1 MFQLQNIS
9 KQFNGTP
16 AIDSIDLSI
25 TPGQTSVLIGPSGC
39 GKSTLLRLM
48 IGLIWQDAGQ
58 VLFDGEEVKQSK
70 LLNLRKQIGYV
81 IQEGGLFPHVTIR
94 KNITLMADYL
104 KWDSGKIKSRLLE
117 LLDLAQFSDRRL
129 DDFPLQISGGQRQR
143 VSLMRALMLDPD
155 VLLLDEPLGA
165 LDPMVRSKLQ
175 SDLKQIFQSLGK
187 TVIMV
192 THDMGDHYDS
202 FPQDRKSVV

>member
-81 IQEGGLFPHVTIR
+81 L
-94 KNITLMADYL
+94 
-104 KWDSGKIKSRLLE
+104 
-117 LLDLAQFSDRRL
+117 
-129 DDFPLQISGGQRQR
+129 
-143 VSLMRALMLDPD
+143 
-155 VLLLDEPLGA
+155 
-165 LDPMVRSKLQ
+165 
-175 SDLKQIFQSLGK
+175 
-187 TVIMV
+187 
-192 THDMGDHYDS
+192 
-202 FPQDRKSVV
+202 

>member
-117 LLDLAQFSDRRL
+117 LLDLRSEERRV
-129 DDFPLQISGGQRQR
+129 GK
-143 VSLMRALMLDPD
+143 
-155 VLLLDEPLGA
+155 EC
-165 LDPMVRSKLQ
+165 RSRW
-175 SDLKQIFQSLGK
+175 SPS
-187 TVIMV
+187 
-192 THDMGDHYDS
+192 H
-202 FPQDRKSVV
+202 